1 MHRHTCAYINLNIEG
16 MAGVLASGSIHPTLY
31 CPECCGEML
40 GSSGQLMSVVYLEPG
55 ALPGAVL
62 GAVLGALLP
71 YLISFYVAINP
82 LALLF

>member
-1 MHRHTCAYINLNIEG
+1 

-62 GAVLGALLP
+62 GALLP